1 MRMERKMTTTR
12 EYTFS
17 RKSDAIRTIK
27 RLWDHSLVSR
37 RTISER
43 GRYVVSVHVP
53 DRFTNDSVDALVQK
67 IGAEA

>member
-1 MRMERKMTTTR
+1 MAVTQR

-37 RTISER
+37 RTVNER
-43 GRYVVSVHVP
+43 GHYVVSVHVP
-53 DRFTNDSVDALVQK
+53 EKFTTAGIDGLVER
-67 IGAEA
+67 IRSEVRA